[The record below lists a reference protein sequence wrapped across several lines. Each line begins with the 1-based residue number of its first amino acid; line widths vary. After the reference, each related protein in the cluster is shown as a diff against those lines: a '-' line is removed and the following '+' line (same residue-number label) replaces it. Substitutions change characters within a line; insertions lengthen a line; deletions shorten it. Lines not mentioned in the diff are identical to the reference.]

1 MMLSQMF
8 YGLHPAD
15 MSCLE
20 LTIVRLELYSN
31 LLVPHIYICRVL
43 VCFGSH
49 LIILRSVKR
58 AIK

>member
-1 MMLSQMF
+1 MMLSQIF

-31 LLVPHIYICRVL
+31 LLVPHIYIC
-43 VCFGSH
+43 
-49 LIILRSVKR
+49 
-58 AIK
+58 